1 MKKVFILVI
10 AFAMQSTFAQVSK
23 NLGDFNTVKVYDKL
37 NVKLI
42 ASSENKIIITGSREK
57 EVEVVNN
64 NGELKL
70 RMPFPKLLSGN
81 DITIKLYYKDIDGV
95 DANEGAYVSSDETF
109 DPTIMDVSAKEG
121 AEIHLNLDVNKV
133 NVKAVTGG
141 IIVLEG
147 KATNQDIVVMTGG
160 VVENKELITDQ
171 STVNISAGGNAEVN
185 ATVLVD
191 AKVKAG
197 GSVFVYGKPKQINK
211 KTILGGTIEEKN

>member
-1 MKKVFILVI
+1 MKKIFIIAI
-10 AFAMQSTFAQVSK
+10 AFAMQSAVAQVSK
-23 NLGDFNTVKVYDKL
+23 NLGDFNTVKVFDKL

-42 ASSENKIIITGSREK
+42 ASSENKVIIKGSREQ

-81 DITIKLYYKDIDGV
+81 DITIQLFYKNIDGV
-95 DANEGAYVSSDETF
+95 DASEGAYVSSEETF
-109 DPTIMDVSAKEG
+109 DATIMDVSAKEG

-133 NVKAVTGG
+133 NVKTVTGG

-147 KATNQDIVVMTGG
+147 KATNQDVVVTTGG
-160 VVENKELITDQ
+160 VVENKDLVTDQ
-171 STVNISAGGNAEVN
+171 TTVNISAGGSAEVY

-197 GSVFVYGKPKQINK
+197 GTVSVYGKPKQINK

>member
-10 AFAMQSTFAQVSK
+10 AFAMQSAVAQVSK

-81 DITIKLYYKDIDGV
+81 DITIQLFYKNIDGV
-95 DANEGAYVSSDETF
+95 DANEGAYVSSEETF
-109 DPTIMDVSAKEG
+109 DATIMDISAREG

-147 KATNQDIVVMTGG
+147 KATNQDITIMTGG
-160 VVENKELITDQ
+160 ALEAKDLVTNQT
-171 STVNISAGGNAEVN
+171 TVSISAGGNAEVN

-197 GSVFVYGKPKQINK
+197 GSVWVYGKPKQINK
-211 KTILGGTIEEKN
+211 KTVLGGTIEEKN